1 MTQVEEED
9 YRVKNAREG
18 RAIFLPGK
26 SVEEMKAI
34 IAAER
39 AEADAKVKP
48 LKLTAEEATTF
59 ADAIDTVCIR
69 MNQAEN
75 VFALLAR
82 IQQDG
87 EYEGH
92 SGLADVA
99 HLAAA
104 ALGALGNAELDALNK
119 LSNRLM
125 AG

>member
-1 MTQVEEED
+1 MIAEEED

-18 RAIFLPGK
+18 TACYLPGK
-26 SVEEMKAI
+26 TTEEMKAI
-34 IAAER
+34 LAAER
-39 AEADAKVKP
+39 AAADAKVKP
-48 LKLTAEEATTF
+48 LKLTAEELTAF

-69 MNQAEN
+69 VNQAEN

-92 SGLADVA
+92 FELADMA

-104 ALGALGNAELDALNK
+104 ALGALGNNELDKLNK

>member
-1 MTQVEEED
+1 M
-9 YRVKNAREG
+9 
-18 RAIFLPGK
+18 
-26 SVEEMKAI
+26 
-34 IAAER
+34 
-39 AEADAKVKP
+39 
-48 LKLTAEEATTF
+48 TAEEAVTF

-92 SGLADVA
+92 FVLADMA

-104 ALGALGNAELDALNK
+104 ALGALGNAELDTLNK

-125 AG
+125 AK

>member
-1 MTQVEEED
+1 MQADQED

-18 RAIFLPGK
+18 RAIYVPGK
-26 SVEEMKAI
+26 SAEEMKAI
-34 IAAER
+34 IAAEK
-39 AEADAKVKP
+39 AEADAKVPP

-69 MNQAEN
+69 MSQAEN

-92 SGLADVA
+92 HGLADMA

-104 ALGALGNAELDALNK
+104 ALGALGNSELDTLNK
-119 LSNRLM
+119 LSNRIM
-125 AG
+125 TGS